1 MRAQFI
7 SLLVICSIQA
17 YGKVVLPDMFSDYMV
32 LQQKSTVKIWG
43 LAKPNKCVR
52 IKTSWS
58 DTIYKLNT
66 KKDGN
71 WSIQLHTPA
80 ASFEEHSIE
89 FTEQKTITKI
99 SHILIGEVWFCS
111 GQSNMEM
118 TFKGYPNQPIQ
129 NAEQVI
135 KEANPNLGIRM
146 LRVKRIGQ
154 EAPST
159 TAEGKWMNSTSQ
171 NVPNF
176 SATAY
181 FFALKLRKELNVPI
195 GLINSSWGGSSVEGW
210 MSRELVENYSDFDLK
225 QEVPDNE
232 NWRKACIMYNGML
245 YPFRDYV
252 IKGFIWYQGEA
263 NVGRYS
269 TYADK
274 LSAMIHLWRN
284 DWKRNDLPFY
294 LVEIAPYEYEDP
306 LGAAKLR
313 EAQHE
318 VTKRNPACH
327 LICTNDLVD
336 ESERTNI
343 HPSRKQEVGERL
355 ADKALEETY
364 GYTSVCSKYA
374 TYQSMEQS
382 GNKVLLT
389 FQNTQGKLAIDFQAD
404 SGKPAVIG
412 FEVAGSDRVFHPAVA
427 KLLDEEHIEVSST
440 FVTDPVAV
448 RYAFKAFSI
457 GNVRNGCNLP
467 LLPFRTDNW
476 EE

>member
-1 MRAQFI
+1 MRALLI
-7 SLLVICSIQA
+7 SLILSCSIQA

-71 WSIQLHTPA
+71 WSIHLHTPA

-135 KEANPNLGIRM
+135 KEAKPNLGIRM

-210 MSRELVENYSDFDLK
+210 MSRELVANYSDFDLK

-245 YPFRDYV
+245 HPFRDYV
-252 IKGFIWYQGEA
+252 IRGFI
-263 NVGRYS
+263 
-269 TYADK
+269 
-274 LSAMIHLWRN
+274 
-284 DWKRNDLPFY
+284 
-294 LVEIAPYEYEDP
+294 
-306 LGAAKLR
+306 
-313 EAQHE
+313 

-336 ESERTNI
+336 EVERTNI
-343 HPSRKQEVGERL
+343 HPSRKQEIGERL
-355 ADKALEETY
+355 ADKALKETY
-364 GYTSVCSKYA
+364 GYTSVCSEYS
-374 TYQSMEQS
+374 TYQAMEQS

-412 FEVAGSDRVFHPAVA
+412 FEIAGSDRVFHPAVA
-427 KLLDEEHIEVSST
+427 KLQDDVHIEVSST

-467 LLPFRTDNW
+467 MFPFRTDNW